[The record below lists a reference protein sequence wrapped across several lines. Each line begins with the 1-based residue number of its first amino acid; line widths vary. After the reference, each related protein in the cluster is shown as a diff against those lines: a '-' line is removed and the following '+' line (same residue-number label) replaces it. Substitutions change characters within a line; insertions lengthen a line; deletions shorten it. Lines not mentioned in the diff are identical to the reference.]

1 MDTFEAAVRIT
12 KRALGESAMKKTLDM
27 LCIANI
33 IFNGTERNGTERI
46 RDNFARVRTVKLDTD
61 AYAHDR
67 GGSTTPR
74 RSRARFLIGDG
85 VP

>member
-33 IFNGTERNGTERI
+33 IFNGTERNGTERNGTE
-46 RDNFARVRTVKLDTD
+46 RN
-61 AYAHDR
+61 
-67 GGSTTPR
+67 G
-74 RSRARFLIGDG
+74 
-85 VP
+85 